1 MKIAVTG
8 ASGFIGRHVT
18 RALVEAGHDPVILLR
33 PSSVV
38 PPDMESLTCVRH
50 DLGSQ
55 TDGVFQKLGSPDLLI
70 HLAWGGLPNYRSLH
84 HLATELPAQ
93 FQFLRAMVEA
103 GLPKLVVT
111 GTCFEYG
118 MHHGPLDE
126 KTVAQP
132 ANPYGFAKFA
142 LLNMLGML
150 ARETPFDLTWARL
163 FYLFGQGQ
171 AESSLYR
178 QLHRAAAAGDAV
190 FPMSGGE
197 QLRDF
202 MPIGQFRDEFVRLS
216 LAPGG
221 HGIVNVCCGSP
232 VSVRSLVEQLIEE
245 NGWNIRPE
253 LGRYPYPDY
262 EPMAFWGIRKKLE
275 GILDQEKYFRLE
287 FPRNS

>member
-8 ASGFIGRHVT
+8 ASGFIGGHVT
-18 RALVEAGHDPVILLR
+18 RALVEAGHDPVIVLR

-38 PPDMESLTCVRH
+38 PPGMESLTSVRH
-50 DLGSQ
+50 DLGSEP
-55 TDGVFQKLGSPDLLI
+55 GVVFQKLGSPELLI

-93 FQFLRAMVEA
+93 FRFLRAMVEA

-118 MHHGPLDE
+118 MHHGPLE
-126 KTVAQP
+126 EETAAQP
-132 ANPYGFAKFA
+132 ENPYGFAKFA
-142 LLNMLGML
+142 LFNMLGLL

-163 FYLFGQGQ
+163 FYLFGEGQ

-178 QLHRAAAAGDAV
+178 QLHRAAAAGDAT

-202 MPIGQFRDEFVRLS
+202 MPIAQFRDEFVRLS
-216 LAPGG
+216 LVPGG
-221 HGIVNVCCGSP
+221 HGIVNVCSGSP
-232 VSVRSLVEQLIEE
+232 ISVRRLVAQWIEE
-245 NGWNIRPE
+245 NGWNIQPDR
-253 LGRYPYPDY
+253 GRYPYPDF
-262 EPMAFWGIRKKLE
+262 EPMAFWGVRKKLDL
-275 GILDQEKYFRLE
+275 ILN
-287 FPRNS
+287 PS